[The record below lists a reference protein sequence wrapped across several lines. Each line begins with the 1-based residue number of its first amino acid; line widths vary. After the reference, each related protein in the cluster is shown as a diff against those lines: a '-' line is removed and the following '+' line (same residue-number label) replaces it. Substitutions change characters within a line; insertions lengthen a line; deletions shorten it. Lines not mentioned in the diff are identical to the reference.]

1 MKKLFVLVVILAVV
15 LIIIIA
21 VFSGGETAA
30 VYTHPYLYDSDYL
43 KEIKKHETDEL
54 SHYKLI
60 DTADQVYSIPIDSA
74 IAKFVHENN

>member
-1 MKKLFVLVVILAVV
+1 MAILAVV
-15 LIIIIA
+15 LIIII
-21 VFSGGETAA
+21 VVLSGGETAA

-60 DTADQVYSIPIDSA
+60 DTAKQVYSIPIDSA
-74 IAKFVHENN
+74 IVKYVHENE